1 MGWVK
6 QHWQIQGPTK
16 GGYAPLNS
24 ESIVPG
30 GKPSI
35 RMFIPSRVQDNQI
48 LLKNQ
53 PGYIQLLWDACDGNP
68 ELFKAWV
75 EGDWDVF
82 FGQFFSMFDPKIH
95 MVEQPFPIPR
105 HWRLYGSL
113 DYGEAS
119 FTAFGLWAV
128 DEDDVSYR
136 IAEYYESGLWVGEHA
151 GRIRDLCEN
160 CVWSRGRVPERIWAD
175 SAIFHTRSATGH
187 GPANRMVS
195 DVFRD
200 HGLRVVPSNKDRISG
215 WRWLKNCLAWKK
227 DGEGEFLQSPQIFY
241 YPDCANFERT
251 MRDAVFAGTEDAP
264 KEDIDTTTEDHIPD
278 ETRYYAM
285 GHYKARNERKDDR
298 PQVMTWNQKM
308 KEQRLARKGRLKK
321 GTSYYITNDPR
332 PLGRPE
338 LMFDE

>member
-1 MGWVK
+1 
-6 QHWQIQGPTK
+6 
-16 GGYAPLNS
+16 NS

-160 CVWSRGRVPERIWAD
+160 CVWSR
-175 SAIFHTRSATGH
+175 
-187 GPANRMVS
+187 
-195 DVFRD
+195 
-200 HGLRVVPSNKDRISG
+200 
-215 WRWLKNCLAWKK
+215 
-227 DGEGEFLQSPQIFY
+227 
-241 YPDCANFERT
+241 
-251 MRDAVFAGTEDAP
+251 
-264 KEDIDTTTEDHIPD
+264 
-278 ETRYYAM
+278 
-285 GHYKARNERKDDR
+285 
-298 PQVMTWNQKM
+298 
-308 KEQRLARKGRLKK
+308 
-321 GTSYYITNDPR
+321 
-332 PLGRPE
+332 
-338 LMFDE
+338 